1 MHFPRAS
8 AVPRVPVC
16 TLAFGDVRFAARASP
31 QGGCLFVHQ
40 LMRLYLW
47 YCSLSYFVN
56 CSAEKAVRYDREQVE
71 KDGTEFSHLQVVLP
85 AGLDEAVDFC

>member
-1 MHFPRAS
+1 MRWVKMAMICFKS
-8 AVPRVPVC
+8 S
-16 TLAFGDVRFAARASP
+16 F
-31 QGGCLFVHQ
+31 FVKKRRTTCKLQ
-40 LMRLYLW
+40 NSVSYFW
-47 YCSLSYFVN
+47 YCSLSYFVK